1 MPRRKE
7 TARPAEAGW
16 LLEVGVIG
24 IDKTLKL
31 IQLSQRPLLEL
42 EHLFRPWS
50 GEGLSWSEKQSLPW
64 RFIERAPFESDSEF
78 EDEFDHLGMDLEHDE
93 GVKAGKGGD
102 RKALHKWRISA
113 ETAKRIKAE
122 FVGYDRNKYLRIKAE
137 CRILADAL
145 FVISGELRKVP
156 ARYPKEIEER
166 LSENDRAKVAM
177 IIRESLAIIEKR
189 KIGAERLLQR
199 AKVLLTEHDEKRKH
213 LAFQVELWSERVKE
227 RAKKWGKVKG

>member
-1 MPRRKE
+1 MPNKKQS
-7 TARPAEAGW
+7 ARPAESGW

-31 IQLSQRPLLEL
+31 IRLSRKTLLEI

-50 GEGLSWSEKQSLPW
+50 GEGLSWKEKQSLPW
-64 RFIERAPFESDSEF
+64 RFIERTPFEDDSEM
-78 EDEFDHLGMDLEHDE
+78 EDEWEDLGMALEHDE
-93 GVKAGKGGD
+93 GLKASKGGN
-102 RKALHKWRISA
+102 RRALYKWRISA

-122 FVGYDRNKYLRIKAE
+122 YVGYDRNKYLRMKAE

-177 IIRESLAIIEKR
+177 IIRESLAILEKR

-199 AKVLLTEHDEKRKH
+199 AKVLLAEHEEKRRH
-213 LAFQVELWSERVKE
+213 LAFQVELWSERVK
-227 RAKKWGKVKG
+227 KCGKGKR

>member
-1 MPRRKE
+1 MPNKKQS
-7 TARPAEAGW
+7 ARPAESGW

-31 IQLSQRPLLEL
+31 IRLSGKTLLEI

-50 GEGLSWSEKQSLPW
+50 GEGLSWKEKQSLPW
-64 RFIERAPFESDSEF
+64 RFIERAPFEDDSEM
-78 EDEFDHLGMDLEHDE
+78 EDEWEDLGMALEHDE
-93 GVKAGKGGD
+93 GLKASKGGS

-122 FVGYDRNKYLRIKAE
+122 FVGYDRNKYLRMKAE

-177 IIRESLAIIEKR
+177 IIRESLSVLEKR
-189 KIGAERLLQR
+189 KIGAGRLLKR
-199 AKVLLTEHDEKRKH
+199 AKDLLAEHDEKRKH
-213 LAFQVELWSERVKE
+213 LAFQVELWGERV
-227 RAKKWGKVKG
+227 KKWGKVKR

>member
-1 MPRRKE
+1 MPNKKQS
-7 TARPAEAGW
+7 ARPAESGW

-31 IQLSQRPLLEL
+31 IRLSGRTLLEI

-50 GEGLSWSEKQSLPW
+50 CEGLSWKEKQSLPW
-64 RFIERAPFESDSEF
+64 RFIERAPFEDDSEM
-78 EDEFDHLGMDLEHDE
+78 EDEWEDLGMDLEHDE
-93 GVKAGKGGD
+93 GLKASKGGS

-113 ETAKRIKAE
+113 ETVKRIKAE
-122 FVGYDRNKYLRIKAE
+122 YVGYDRNKYLRMKAE

-177 IIRESLAIIEKR
+177 IIRESLAIIEKK

-213 LAFQVELWSERVKE
+213 LAFQVELWGERV
-227 RAKKWGKVKG
+227 KKWGKVKR

>member
-1 MPRRKE
+1 MPNKKQS
-7 TARPAEAGW
+7 ARPAESGW

-31 IQLSQRPLLEL
+31 IRLSGKTLLEI

-50 GEGLSWSEKQSLPW
+50 GEGLSWKEKQSLPW
-64 RFIERAPFESDSEF
+64 RFIERAPFEDDSEM
-78 EDEFDHLGMDLEHDE
+78 EDEWEDLGMDLEHDE
-93 GVKAGKGGD
+93 GLKASKGGS

-122 FVGYDRNKYLRIKAE
+122 FVGYDRNKYLRMKAE

-145 FVISGELRKVP
+145 LVISGELRKVP
-156 ARYPKEIEER
+156 ARYPKEIEKR

-177 IIRESLAIIEKR
+177 IIRESLAIIEKK

-213 LAFQVELWSERVKE
+213 LAFQVELWGERV
-227 RAKKWGKVKG
+227 KKWGKVKR

>member
-1 MPRRKE
+1 MPNKKQS
-7 TARPAEAGW
+7 ARPAESRW

-31 IQLSQRPLLEL
+31 IRLSGKTLLEI

-50 GEGLSWSEKQSLPW
+50 GEGLSWKEKQSLPW
-64 RFIERAPFESDSEF
+64 RFIERAPFEDDSEM
-78 EDEFDHLGMDLEHDE
+78 EDEWEDLGMALEHDE
-93 GVKAGKGGD
+93 GLKASKGGS

-122 FVGYDRNKYLRIKAE
+122 FVGYDRNKYLRMKAE

-177 IIRESLAIIEKR
+177 IIRESLSVLEKR
-189 KIGAERLLQR
+189 KIGAGRLLKR
-199 AKVLLTEHDEKRKH
+199 AKDLLAEHDEKRKH
-213 LAFQVELWSERVKE
+213 LAFQVELWGERV
-227 RAKKWGKVKG
+227 KKWGKVKR

>member
-1 MPRRKE
+1 MPNKKQS
-7 TARPAEAGW
+7 ARPAESGW

-31 IQLSQRPLLEL
+31 IRLSGKTLLEI

-50 GEGLSWSEKQSLPW
+50 GEGLSWKEKQSLPW
-64 RFIERAPFESDSEF
+64 RFIERAPFEDDSEM
-78 EDEFDHLGMDLEHDE
+78 EDEWEDLGMALEHDE
-93 GVKAGKGGD
+93 GLKASKGGS

-122 FVGYDRNKYLRIKAE
+122 FVGYDRNKYLRMKAE

-177 IIRESLAIIEKR
+177 IIRESLSVLEKR
-189 KIGAERLLQR
+189 KIGAGRLLKR
-199 AKVLLTEHDEKRKH
+199 AKDLLADHDEKRKH
-213 LAFQVELWSERVKE
+213 LAFQVELWGERV
-227 RAKKWGKVKG
+227 KKWGKVKR